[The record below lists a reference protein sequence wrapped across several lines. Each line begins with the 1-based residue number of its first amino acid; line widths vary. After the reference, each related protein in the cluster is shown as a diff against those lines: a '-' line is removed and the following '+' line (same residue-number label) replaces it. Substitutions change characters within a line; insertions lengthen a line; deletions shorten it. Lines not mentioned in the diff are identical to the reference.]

1 MTDQRFS
8 NVAEAERLFALQHA
22 PGNLQRLKDSTVKD
36 RLERIRRIERYL
48 LDEHRMREW
57 TEALRLDLGRSPEES
72 KVIELLPVLVA
83 FRHVYVNLREWVK
96 DQPAPVPLAMAGLK
110 AWTRCEPKGHVLII
124 APWNYPLQLAVLPL
138 MHAIAAG
145 NAVIVKPS
153 EVSAHASAFIK
164 RMIADL
170 FDEADVAVVEGDV
183 PTTTALLAKP
193 FHHIYF
199 TGSPAVGKVVMRAAA
214 EHLASVTLELGGK
227 SPVVVHKGFDVRKAA
242 RIIAWGK
249 CMNTGQTCIAP
260 DFALVHA
267 DQIDS
272 FIAACAQEITRM
284 YDPAGKGLESSSDY
298 GRMVDAR
305 NYQRVKGLIDDA
317 VAKGARLAIG
327 GGLRE
332 GDRFMAPHVLT
343 GVTPEMA
350 VMQEEVFGPVLPV
363 IAYSGLEEA
372 LAVIAKL
379 ERPLSFYILSNDKR
393 ATEAIMR
400 STTAGT
406 TAINELMA
414 TSSNPWQPFGGV
426 NHSGLGK
433 SGGRYSFR
441 AFSNERSVQKR
452 VWGTLAPLKPP
463 FKPFFIRWAMR
474 LARL

>member
-1 MTDQRFS
+1 
-8 NVAEAERLFALQHA
+8 
-22 PGNLQRLKDSTVKD
+22 
-36 RLERIRRIERYL
+36 
-48 LDEHRMREW
+48 
-57 TEALRLDLGRSPEES
+57 
-72 KVIELLPVLVA
+72 
-83 FRHVYVNLREWVK
+83 
-96 DQPAPVPLAMAGLK
+96 
-110 AWTRCEPKGHVLII
+110 
-124 APWNYPLQLAVLPL
+124 
-138 MHAIAAG
+138 
-145 NAVIVKPS
+145 
-153 EVSAHASAFIK
+153 
-164 RMIADL
+164 
-170 FDEADVAVVEGDV
+170 
-183 PTTTALLAKP
+183 
-193 FHHIYF
+193 
-199 TGSPAVGKVVMRAAA
+199 
-214 EHLASVTLELGGK
+214 
-227 SPVVVHKGFDVRKAA
+227 
-242 RIIAWGK
+242 
-249 CMNTGQTCIAP
+249 MNTGQTCIAP

-267 DQIDS
+267 DQIDA

>member
-1 MTDQRFS
+1 MTDHRFS
-8 NVAEAERLFALQHA
+8 NVAEADRLFGLQHA
-22 PGNLQRLKDSTVKD
+22 AGNLQRLKDSTVKD

-48 LDEHRMREW
+48 LDEQRMREW

-72 KVIELLPVLVA
+72 KVIELLPMLAA
-83 FRHVYVNLREWVK
+83 FRHLYVNLREWVK
-96 DQPAPVPLAMAGLK
+96 DQPAPVPLAMSGLK
-110 AWTRCEPKGHVLII
+110 AWTRYEPKGHVLII
-124 APWNYPLQLAVLPL
+124 APWNYPLQLTVLPL

-145 NAVIVKPS
+145 NAVLVKPS
-153 EVSAHASAFIK
+153 EVSAHTSAFIK
-164 RMIADL
+164 RMITNL
-170 FDEADVAVVEGDV
+170 FDEAEVAVVEGDV

-214 EHLASVTLELGGK
+214 EHLTSVTLELGGK
-227 SPVVVHKGFDVRKAA
+227 SPVIVHRSFNIRKAA
-242 RIIAWGK
+242 NLIIWGK

-260 DFALVHA
+260 DYALVHA
-267 DQIDS
+267 DQLDA
-272 FIAACAQEITRM
+272 FIAACAEEIPRL
-284 YDPAGKGLESSSDY
+284 YDPSGKGLESSPDY
-298 GRMVDAR
+298 GRIVNER
-305 NYQRVKGLIDDA
+305 NFQRVKALIDDA
-317 VAKGARLAIG
+317 VAKGARVAIG
-327 GGLRE
+327 GGMRE
-332 GDRFMAPHVLT
+332 GERFMAPHVIT
-343 GVTPEMA
+343 GVTTDMA
-350 VMQEEVFGPVLPV
+350 VMQDEVFGPVLPV
-363 IAYSGLEEA
+363 IAYTELDEA
-372 LAVIAKL
+372 LTVIEKL

-400 STTAGT
+400 RTTAGT

-433 SGGRYSFR
+433 SGGRHSFL

-452 VWGTLAPLKPP
+452 VWGTLAPLRPP